1 MDLNLIIISS
11 TSVLTI
17 FTGIIILFLGYLIKY
32 QKMVEI
38 VTGSFSQRIRDKE
51 GFGSWVGGHIIL
63 AGSIGMLAGSLG
75 LIIHSYLAGL
85 LIYVFILSLFFII
98 SRVKNGTRKYM

>member
-17 FTGIIILFLGYLIKY
+17 FTGMIILFLGYLIKY

-38 VTGSFSQRIRDKE
+38 VTGSLAHRIRDKE

-63 AGSIGMLAGSLG
+63 AGLIGLLSGSLA
-75 LIIHSYLAGL
+75 LVLQSYLAGL

-98 SRVKNGTRKYM
+98 SRVKNGTKKYM